1 MVSSKSFTLT
11 DKDTITEDTTLDPSL
26 FWIDENGVIWYG
38 LKTDKDN
45 CIKTGVT
52 VPLHDKTSVAIVET
66 KVGEAGPVVGWDI
79 TIDNV
84 TTHLSVLDAL
94 SITSF
99 SWISG
104 GLL

>member
-1 MVSSKSFTLT
+1 M
-11 DKDTITEDTTLDPSL
+11 
-26 FWIDENGVIWYG
+26 DESGVIWYG

-52 VPLHDKTSVAIVET
+52 VPLHEKTAVTIVEN

-94 SITSF
+94 TISSSHTQSQHIQCIRISF
-99 SWISG
+99 SLIHITNDRCR
-104 GLL
+104 